1 MRIVCMKSNITD
13 TNWERENA
21 IYEILPTNLAL
32 KILLVPL
39 FAMLTQAFFPS
50 RLFYGHLPYYCYN
63 EYLSLFRSLKIA
75 L

>member
-1 MRIVCMKSNITD
+1 MRIVCMKSNITN

-39 FAMLTQAFFPS
+39 FAMLTQAFFS
-50 RLFYGHLPYYCYN
+50 FQTLLWSF
-63 EYLSLFRSLKIA
+63 A
-75 L
+75 LLLL